1 MSKKSKKTTD
11 SANNQA
17 PQIFGAIDSNVN
29 IQDGI
34 DHHYHGRLDL
44 AQKVYLQLL
53 SNNPNNSDALHLLGV
68 IARKAGDLNKSND
81 LIEKAIE
88 LNSEVASYHYNL
100 GTVKHSLKQL
110 NSALASYNKA
120 IFLAAIENLKNAS
133 NNFGP
138 SLNKHLPLAL

>member
-17 PQIFGAIDSNVN
+17 PQIFGAIDSSVN

-34 DHHYHGRLDL
+34 NHHYHGRLDL

-81 LIEKAIE
+81 LIEK
-88 LNSEVASYHYNL
+88 
-100 GTVKHSLKQL
+100 
-110 NSALASYNKA
+110 
-120 IFLAAIENLKNAS
+120 F
-133 NNFGP
+133 
-138 SLNKHLPLAL
+138 